1 LLTQVGVGAM
11 GAVWLA
17 TDLRLSRQVA
27 LKQVVLEPGLDLRQ
41 ASEARQ
47 RILREGRIAARLQH
61 PHAVAIYDV
70 TTQDGEP
77 WLVMEY
83 LRARSLATVLS
94 MDGLLTDRAAA
105 RIGAQLADAL
115 HAAHRVG
122 IVHRDVKPGNVLL
135 AADGTVK
142 LADFGIARAS
152 GDITVTQTGVLTGT
166 PDYFAPEVARG
177 APPTPEA
184 DVFSL
189 GATLY
194 ISVEGLPP
202 FGVGDNPL
210 TQLHVVA
217 SGQIRPPE
225 QAGRLTSALVQL
237 LDPDPASRPD
247 ASQARALLLD
257 AANNTGKPGQVP
269 PPRSGDRSGTSTSSS
284 SPGPTLAESDPVGGA
299 LAGLAN
305 PGLPGTGPPGAGPP
319 DGGPPSVAATG
330 AGAAGTGRA
339 AHRAGT
345 GRAGLHSTA
354 GTPGGRVSGVL
365 PRLPGPGPHR
375 RTAQPAAHRRLVI
388 AGLAIAAVLTA
399 TLSATTALGNRP
411 EVGIDPTGSSASSPA
426 EPASD
431 GELQDAARSYY
442 ALLPG
447 DPKAAWNRLSQRA
460 HDQLGGQA
468 AFTSYWQGFS
478 GVQLISA
485 AVSPPTRTVRAQVR
499 LQATDGESRTV
510 VQRIALVP
518 GPDGGWLIDNFGG

>member
-1 LLTQVGVGAM
+1 M

-83 LRARSLATVLS
+83 LRARSLATVLT

-135 AADGTVK
+135 SADGTVK

-217 SGQIRPPE
+217 SGQVRPPT
-225 QAGRLTSALVQL
+225 QAGRLTEALLQL

-247 ASQARALLLD
+247 ANQARALLLD

-269 PPRSGDRSGTSTSSS
+269 PPRSGDRSGTPTS
-284 SPGPTLAESDPVGGA
+284 SPGPTLIDRDPVGGA

-305 PGLPGTGPPGAGPP
+305 PGLPGTGPP
-319 DGGPPSVAATG
+319 SVADTG
-330 AGAAGTGRA
+330 AGVAGSGRPA

-345 GRAGLHSTA
+345 GRVGVRSI
-354 GTPGGRVSGVL
+354 PGVPAVRVSGVL

-375 RTAQPAAHRRLVI
+375 RTAAQPASQRRLVI
-388 AGLAIAAVLTA
+388 AGLAVAALLTA
-399 TLSATTALGNRP
+399 TLSATIALGDRP
-411 EVGIDPTGSSASSPA
+411 EVGIDPTGSSVGAA
-426 EPASD
+426 ADPASD
-431 GELQDAARSYY
+431 SELQAAAQSYY
-442 ALLPG
+442 ALLPA
-447 DPKAAWNRLSQRA
+447 DPATAWSRLSQRA
-460 HDQLGGQA
+460 HDQLGGEA

-478 GVQLISA
+478 GVRLLTAVVSA
-485 AVSPPTRTVRAQVR
+485 PSRTVRAQVR
-499 LQATDGESRTV
+499 LQATDGEARTV
-510 VQRIALVP
+510 AQRIALVP